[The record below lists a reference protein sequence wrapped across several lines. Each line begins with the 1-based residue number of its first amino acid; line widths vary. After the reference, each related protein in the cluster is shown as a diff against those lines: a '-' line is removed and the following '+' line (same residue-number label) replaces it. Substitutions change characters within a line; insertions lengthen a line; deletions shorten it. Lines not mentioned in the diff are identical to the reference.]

1 MIDIPEFTYEDFA
14 DSTKPYE
21 FVSGIESVFQRTQIL
36 NVLEKKAS
44 KLGFKKFSKA
54 YTEYQK
60 EVKNNI
66 VQNYT
71 DFDGQEKPLLCG
83 KWDCTELGIKYYDE
97 RYGNIVAC
105 THPIMP
111 VRRLVNIDS
120 DIEKLELAYS
130 KGKRWRKIIADKRTL
145 ASNNSIIQL
154 AENGIAV
161 NSENSRYLVRYLA
174 DIEYL
179 NYNNIPEVNSVG
191 RLGWIDG
198 YGFSPY
204 VDNLIFD
211 GNVTFKHFFES
222 VGQKGDFEKWKEV
235 ADSIRK
241 GGSVQARIA
250 LAASFSSVLVH
261 LLGALPFFV
270 HFWGTTEAGKTVAL
284 MVSASVWANPKMGE
298 YIHTF
303 NSTNVSQE
311 LSATFVNSMP
321 LIFDELQIVKD
332 RKDFDN
338 MIYMLTEGV
347 GKGRG
352 AKTGGL
358 QKLGTWSNCIITSGE
373 QPISN
378 ASSGGGAVNRII
390 EVECNSGSLFPDCRY
405 TAETL
410 KQNYG
415 HAGKYFVEMLMNED
429 NRKHMKDVYNSYI
442 AELSKSDATEKQS
455 ISASIILTADKLVSE
470 WIFHDDITLT
480 AKDLKGFLSTKSQV
494 SAELRAYNYLLDT
507 LVMSDAHFVSARTFG
522 SVINDVWGIDD
533 NDHTII
539 IGSKFDE
546 IMREG
551 GFNATALVKWMAR
564 NNLIARDISGNRDRK
579 LKKING
585 KPVRCIWLK
594 KDNGEVLEMKETQK
608 ETKAPF

>member
-1 MIDIPEFTYEDFA
+1 MINIPEFTYEDFA
-14 DSTKPYE
+14 DTTKPYE
-21 FVSGIESVFQRTQIL
+21 FVSSIESVFQRTQVL
-36 NVLEKKAS
+36 NVLEKKAG

-60 EVKNNI
+60 EVKNNL

-71 DFDGQEKPLLCG
+71 DFEGQETPLLCG
-83 KWDCTELGIKYYDE
+83 KWDCSELGIKYYDE

-111 VRRLVNIDS
+111 IRRLVNIDS
-120 DIEKLELAYS
+120 DVEKLELAYS

-145 ASNNSIIQL
+145 ASNTSIIQL

-179 NYNNIPEVNSVG
+179 NYDKIPEVNSVG

-204 VDNLIFD
+204 VENLIFD

-222 VGQKGDFEKWKEV
+222 VQQKGDFEKWKEV
-235 ADSIRK
+235 AGTVRK

-250 LAASFSSVLVH
+250 LASSFSSVLVH

-270 HFWGTTEAGKTVAL
+270 HFWGTTEVGKTVAL
-284 MVSASVWANPKMGE
+284 MLSASVWANPKVGE

-303 NSTNVSQE
+303 NSTSVSQE

-332 RKDFDN
+332 KKDFDN

-352 AKTGGL
+352 AKTGGI
-358 QKLGTWSNCIITSGE
+358 QKVGTWSNCIITSGE

-390 EVECNSGSLFPDCRY
+390 EVECNSGSLFSDCRY
-405 TAETL
+405 IAETL

-429 NRKHMKDVYNSYI
+429 NKKHMTDIYNSYI

-455 ISASIILTADKLVSE
+455 ISASIILTADKLISE
-470 WIFHDDITLT
+470 WIFHDDIYLT
-480 AKDLKGFLSTKSQV
+480 AKDLKGFLSTKTQV

-507 LVMSDAHFVSARTFG
+507 LVMSDAHFVSARTLG
-522 SVINDVWGIDD
+522 SVINDVWGVDD

-551 GFNATALVKWMAR
+551 GFNATALIKWLAR
-564 NNLIARDISGNRDRK
+564 NNLITRDETRNNDRK
-579 LKKING
+579 VKKING
-585 KPVRCIWLK
+585 KPIRCVWLK
-594 KDNGEVLEMKETQK
+594 KTDMEFKEIEK
-608 ETKAPF
+608 GTKIPF

>member
-1 MIDIPEFTYEDFA
+1 
-14 DSTKPYE
+14 
-21 FVSGIESVFQRTQIL
+21 
-36 NVLEKKAS
+36 
-44 KLGFKKFSKA
+44 
-54 YTEYQK
+54 
-60 EVKNNI
+60 
-66 VQNYT
+66 
-71 DFDGQEKPLLCG
+71 
-83 KWDCTELGIKYYDE
+83 
-97 RYGNIVAC
+97 
-105 THPIMP
+105 
-111 VRRLVNIDS
+111 
-120 DIEKLELAYS
+120 
-130 KGKRWRKIIADKRTL
+130 
-145 ASNNSIIQL
+145 
-154 AENGIAV
+154 
-161 NSENSRYLVRYLA
+161 
-174 DIEYL
+174 
-179 NYNNIPEVNSVG
+179 
-191 RLGWIDG
+191 
-198 YGFSPY
+198 
-204 VDNLIFD
+204 
-211 GNVTFKHFFES
+211 
-222 VGQKGDFEKWKEV
+222 
-235 ADSIRK
+235 
-241 GGSVQARIA
+241 
-250 LAASFSSVLVH
+250 
-261 LLGALPFFV
+261 
-270 HFWGTTEAGKTVAL
+270 

-303 NSTNVSQE
+303 NSTNVGQE

-358 QKLGTWSNCIITSGE
+358 QKVGTWSNCIITSGE

-507 LVMSDAHFVSARTFG
+507 LVMSDAHFISARTFG

-564 NNLIARDISGNRDRK
+564 NNLITRDNTRNNDRK
-579 LKKING
+579 VKKVNG
-585 KPVRCIWLK
+585 KPIRCVWLK
-594 KDNGEVLEMKETQK
+594 KVDSELKDVEQTANVTR
-608 ETKAPF
+608 APF